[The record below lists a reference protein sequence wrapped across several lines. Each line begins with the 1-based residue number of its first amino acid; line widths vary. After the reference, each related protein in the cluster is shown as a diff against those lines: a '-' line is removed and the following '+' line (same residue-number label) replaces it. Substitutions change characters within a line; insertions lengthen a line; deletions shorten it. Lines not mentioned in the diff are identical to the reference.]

1 MKKHKKLVI
10 SISLIGILI
19 IGVTILGKPF
29 FPFTNT
35 QKKTE
40 SFGSKLTFEEEL
52 AYSKTIN
59 PNIKNSEVHSLRKQ
73 RNQLDELHRKLD
85 KLELDYGI
93 LVDNTKYP
101 NKELKGHTD
110 ERTAEKSKNHLE
122 LLTEIWNGEMRF
134 LNARYKAGLIEKDM
148 YKEDKSILEELKKK
162 YIE

>member
-19 IGVTILGKPF
+19 IGVTILGKHF
-29 FPFTNT
+29 FSFTNT

-52 AYSKTIN
+52 AYTKTIN
-59 PNIKNSEVHSLRKQ
+59 PNIKKSEVHSLRKQ
-73 RNQLDELHRKLD
+73 RNQLDELHKKLD

-93 LVDNTKYP
+93 LVDNTK
-101 NKELKGHTD
+101 HMD
-110 ERTAEKSKNHLE
+110 ERTAEKSKNHIE
-122 LLTEIWNGEMRF
+122 LLTEIWYEEMHF

-148 YKEDKSILEELKKK
+148 YEEDKSILEELKKK

>member
-29 FPFTNT
+29 FSFTNT

-73 RNQLDELHRKLD
+73 RNQLDELHKKLD

-93 LVDNTKYP
+93 HP

-122 LLTEIWNGEMRF
+122 LLTEIWYGEMRF
-134 LNARYKAGLIEKDM
+134 LDARYKAGLIEKDM